1 MLDLTSIEAFL
12 TSMVSF
18 EADELWFVM
27 TNLALVLACV
37 ACFAIFAVA
46 IVKEVFLRGRARV
59 ASGVSEDM
67 HILHEP
73 ALGAERPGPA
83 CGEPEGEGVTAD
95 LDSKNGENASSK

>member
-73 ALGAERPGPA
+73 ALGVTMADG
-83 CGEPEGEGVTAD
+83 GEPEGEGVTAD

>member
-73 ALGAERPGPA
+73 ALGVTMADG
-83 CGEPEGEGVTAD
+83 GESEGEGVTAD
-95 LDSKNGENASSK
+95 LD